1 MVQILRITII
11 LLLSSQLHSQNVFV
25 QGYVIDST
33 GVNVFVDVQYTIT
46 LDSSYIYL
54 PQGKFK
60 IEKTVVTGKSL
71 HLILEN
77 KEVVSYR
84 EDPLMGQMF
93 AVLSPGGRWVMWTK
107 RVKAFKVE
115 FDPISERY

>member
-1 MVQILRITII
+1 MVQILRIAII
-11 LLLSSQLHSQNVFV
+11 LLLAGQLHSQNVFV
-25 QGYVIDST
+25 QGYVIDSS

-54 PQGKFK
+54 PQGRFK
-60 IEKTVVTGKSL
+60 IEKKVITGKSL

-77 KEVVSYR
+77 SQVVSYR

-93 AVLSPGGRWVMWTK
+93 AVISPQGRWVMWTK
-107 RVKAFKVE
+107 KVKGFRVE
-115 FDPISERY
+115 FDPISEK